1 MKDPI
6 VICILHPSPLKTST
20 TEVNVAVGI
29 IKSACDEDQH
39 SEAKSQSESKTF
51 SRIKKANHCQ
61 LWLDLYIIPSQG
73 GWERGLNVKIE
84 NKN

>member
-6 VICILHPSPLKTST
+6 VICICKKKKKST
-20 TEVNVAVGI
+20 TGVNVAVGI

-39 SEAKSQSESKTF
+39 SKAKLQSESKTF

-73 GWERGLNVKIE
+73 DGGGLNVNTA